1 MTALRIGIIVCDGN
15 HLSIGALNLLD
26 ALCADVRFNLT
37 AIFTAPERKTS
48 APLPFTMIM
57 RIEASV
63 FARRRTADAGIFQ
76 RARSR
81 ISEIDLSQVEQ
92 SRLKHERL
100 DVIINLT
107 GDTVADLL
115 AENARFGVWSLN
127 AYDDL
132 AGFWEAYEAAPV
144 TSVELVRESPDA
156 AGRGLIASAAYNTKF
171 IASSNAAFVREKS
184 VQLLLREL
192 ARVSIERMV
201 KISGA
206 AAPRRDYPSIFQ
218 IAVYLLR
225 LGAALSRRI
234 FRAAAARAGLRP
246 GMWFLKYGK
255 GELTDFNPSTAVS
268 VFPEGNRYWA
278 DPFLLTENGS
288 HYVFFEDYSYRTKT
302 GHISAG
308 QIENGEFRLIGAVL
322 KADYHLSYPFIFRSG
337 SDIFMIPETEQARR
351 IEVWRCVEFPLNWE
365 LHATALEGRSAAD
378 TILFE
383 RAGEWWLFTNLSG
396 DSYEDHCSELHIFK
410 TDGPQLNEL
419 TPHKL
424 NPVVI
429 DARTARGGGRVFEQ
443 GGRLFRA
450 SQCNSFGEYGYGL
463 NLMEIERLDLDAFSE
478 KVVRRIEPDFERGIM
493 GCHHFDIANGLYVID
508 VRKKFG
514 GLAR

>member
-1 MTALRIGIIVCDGN
+1 MTALRIGVIVCDDDN
-15 HLSIGALNLLD
+15 LCIGALKLFD
-26 ALCADVRFNLT
+26 ALCADRRFDLT

-48 APLPFTMIM
+48 APALYTMIM

-63 FARRRTADAGIFQ
+63 FARRRTVEAGIFQ
-76 RARSR
+76 KARSR
-81 ISEIDLSQVEQ
+81 ISEIDLSQDEKL
-92 SRLKHERL
+92 RPDYEHL

-107 GDTVADLL
+107 GDTVTGLL
-115 AENARFGVWSLN
+115 AENATFGVWSLN

-132 AGFWEAYEAAPV
+132 AGFWEAFEAAPV
-144 TSVELVRESPDA
+144 TSVELVRESPNA
-156 AGRGLIASAAYNTKF
+156 AERGLIATAVYNTKF
-171 IASSNAAFVREKS
+171 SAARNAAFVRENS
-184 VQLLLREL
+184 APLLLREL
-192 ARVSIERMV
+192 ARVSIERRV

-206 AAPRRDYPSIFQ
+206 ATPGRGYPSILQ
-218 IAVYLLR
+218 SAVYVLR
-225 LGAALSRRI
+225 LGAALSARI
-234 FRAAAARAGLRP
+234 FRAAAARAGFRP

-255 GELTDFNPSTAVS
+255 GEIFDFNPSIATS
-268 VFPEGNRYWA
+268 VLPEGNRYWA
-278 DPFLLTENGS
+278 DPFLFTEDGS
-288 HYVFFEDYSYRTKT
+288 HYVFFEDYAYRTKT
-302 GHISAG
+302 GHISVG
-308 QIENGEFRLIGAVL
+308 QIENGGFRLIGAAL
-322 KADYHLSYPFIFRSG
+322 KTDYHLSYPFIFRSG
-337 SDIFMIPETEQARR
+337 PDIFMIPETNQTRQV
-351 IEVWRCVEFPLNWE
+351 EVWRCVEFPLQWE
-365 LHATALEGRSAAD
+365 PYATALEGRAAAD
-378 TILFE
+378 TVLFE
-383 RAGEWWLFTNLSG
+383 RAGEWWLFTNLSS
-396 DSYEDHCSELHIFK
+396 DSYGDHCSELHLFK

-450 SQCNSFGEYGYGL
+450 SQYNSCGEYGYGL
-463 NLMEIERLDLDAFSE
+463 NLMEIERLDLDGFSE